1 MSRASCPLDMT
12 EVTSLSG
19 GRLLTFADEI
29 IDWIERQIASTSSRE
44 SHAAPSL
51 GCHSTR
57 YVPNSRGWNVYP
69 VRTVR
74 GAWGQ
79 AALRLRYV
87 PNAGGWYA

>member
-44 SHAAPSL
+44 SHAAP
-51 GCHSTR
+51 G
-57 YVPNSRGWNVYP
+57 
-69 VRTVR
+69 
-74 GAWGQ
+74 
-79 AALRLRYV
+79 
-87 PNAGGWYA
+87 